1 MSDLDYYEQTTGTRA
16 WPWMRE
22 AYLDAHI
29 PREYGDPAG
38 YDTSDVEQPWENGD
52 EWMSAL
58 PAPSME
64 DARRGLAIAAEL
76 ERNAAARE
84 PEAEESELERLRRL
98 RYAAQGARQQAC
110 FEFAMEA

>member
-1 MSDLDYYEQTTGTRA
+1 MSDLDYYEMTTGTRA

-22 AYLDAHI
+22 A
-29 PREYGDPAG
+29 YGDPAG
-38 YDTSDVEQPWENGD
+38 YDTSDVEQPWENED

-84 PEAEESELERLRRL
+84 PEAEDELEMLRRL
-98 RYAAQGARQQAC
+98 RIAAGVTRQQAC
-110 FEFAMEA
+110 FEFAAEVA